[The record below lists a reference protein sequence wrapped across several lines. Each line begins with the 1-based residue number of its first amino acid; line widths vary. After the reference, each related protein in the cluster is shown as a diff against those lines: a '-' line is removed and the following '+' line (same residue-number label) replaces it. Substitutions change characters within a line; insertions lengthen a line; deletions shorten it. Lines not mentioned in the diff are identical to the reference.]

1 MKVFLR
7 KLNRRKALIIMVLP
21 VIVYYILFNYLPMFG
36 AIIAFKDFKYS
47 KGFLGSE
54 WVGFKNFEFLFQS
67 SDAWVIT
74 RNTIVYNVVFI
85 ALGMFLSMCLAI
97 IFDML
102 GKKNIL
108 NRANQT
114 LVLFP
119 HFISWVVATYFVSAF
134 LSTDKG
140 ILNQLIVSLGGSEI
154 DWYSKPQYWPFILTV
169 CYMWK
174 HIGYNS
180 IVYYSTIKGFD
191 VEFYEA
197 ARVDG
202 ATWFQQIRY
211 ITIPLLKSM
220 AIIMLILNIG
230 SIFYSD
236 FGLFYL
242 IPRNSGALYS
252 VTSTIDT
259 YVYNGFIGGGNIGTS
274 AATGLYQSVVGF
286 VLVLVANG
294 IVRKVSPEQAMF

>member
-1 MKVFLR
+1 MKAILR
-7 KLNRRKALIIMVLP
+7 KLNRRKALIVMVLP
-21 VIVYYILFNYLPMFG
+21 VIVYYILFSYLPMFG
-36 AIIAFKDFKYS
+36 ALIAFKDFKYS
-47 KGFLGSE
+47 KGFFGSE
-54 WVGFKNFEFLFQS
+54 WVGFKNFEFLFQT

-74 RNTIVYNVVFI
+74 RNTVLYNITFI
-85 ALGMFLSMCLAI
+85 ILGMILSMCLAI

-102 GKKNIL
+102 GTKNKL
-108 NRANQT
+108 NRVNQT

-134 LSTDKG
+134 LSVDKG
-140 ILNQLIVSLGGSEI
+140 ILNRLIVSLGGGEI
-154 DWYSKPQYWPFILTV
+154 EWYSESKYWPFILTV

-211 ITIPLLKSM
+211 ITVPLLKSM

-274 AATGLYQSVVGF
+274 SAVGLYQSVVGF
-286 VLVLVANG
+286 ILVLVSNG
-294 IVRKVSPEQAMF
+294 IIKKVSPEQAMF